1 MENLILAE
9 QLIDNLLQIK
19 AIRMSPQNPFT
30 WASGWKSPV
39 YCDNRKIL
47 SYPIVRDLVKG
58 GIYEMAKNQFS
69 NFNCIA
75 SLIVN
80 NFPTVDCIAGVATA
94 GIAWGAI
101 LADQLNLP
109 FVYVRSKP
117 KEHGMKNTIEG
128 DLPENARVLVVE
140 DVISTGMSSLQA
152 VDDLRAQSAQ
162 IIGMLAIYT
171 YGFPMAIEKFEQ
183 KEVVLKTLTN
193 YEVLTKIALKKGFI
207 EKDVLETL
215 ILWRNNPDTW
225 NQ

>member
-47 SYPIVRDLVKG
+47 SYPIVRDLVKT

-69 NFNCIA
+69 NFN
-75 SLIVN
+75 
-80 NFPTVDCIAGVATA
+80 CIAGVATA

-171 YGFPMAIEKFEQ
+171 YGFPMAIEKFGQ

-193 YEVLTKIALKKGFI
+193 YEVLTKIALKNGFI

>member
-1 MENLILAE
+1 MENLSLAE

-69 NFNCIA
+69 NFN
-75 SLIVN
+75 
-80 NFPTVDCIAGVATA
+80 CIAGVATA

-152 VDDLRAQSAQ
+152 VDDLRTQGAQ

-193 YEVLTKIALKKGFI
+193 YEVLTKIALKNGFI

>member
-1 MENLILAE
+1 MENLSLAE

-69 NFNCIA
+69 NFN
-75 SLIVN
+75 
-80 NFPTVDCIAGVATA
+80 CIAGVATA

-152 VDDLRAQSAQ
+152 VDDLRAQGAQ

>member
-1 MENLILAE
+1 MENLSLAE

-47 SYPIVRDLVKG
+47 SYPIVRDLVKT

-69 NFNCIA
+69 DFN
-75 SLIVN
+75 
-80 NFPTVDCIAGVATA
+80 CIAGVATA

-152 VDDLRAQSAQ
+152 VDDLRAQGAQ

-171 YGFPMAIEKFEQ
+171 YGFPMAIEKFGQ

>member
-1 MENLILAE
+1 MENLSLAE

-47 SYPIVRDLVKG
+47 SYPIVRDLVKT

-69 NFNCIA
+69 NFN
-75 SLIVN
+75 
-80 NFPTVDCIAGVATA
+80 CIAGVATA

-152 VDDLRAQSAQ
+152 VDDLRTQGAQ

-171 YGFPMAIEKFEQ
+171 YGFPMAIEKFGQ